1 MWKWIGLAGVIGVAA
16 VGAGVLISR
25 RTREYENLD
34 DAELSERLHQRL
46 AEARSRSS
54 REHSGERNSSSAEL
68 RS

>member
-1 MWKWIGLAGVIGVAA
+1 MKMWKWIGLAGLIGVAA

-46 AEARSRSS
+46 EQARARSSTIPGS
-54 REHSGERNSSSAEL
+54 TPASNPTP
-68 RS
+68 

>member
-1 MWKWIGLAGVIGVAA
+1 MWKWIGLAGLIGVAA

-46 AEARSRSS
+46 EQARARSSTIPGPDPS
-54 REHSGERNSSSAEL
+54 VEPHP
-68 RS
+68 